1 MYLQKNNL
9 TKTHNIIQNI
19 MKLEKKII
27 LLQKKKTI
35 QTKVMCIMMEKYI
48 HKLTYN

>member
-19 MKLEKKII
+19 MKLENKII
-27 LLQKKKTI
+27 LLQKKK
-35 QTKVMCIMMEKYI
+35 QYKQK
-48 HKLTYN
+48 